1 MEILEIKDGDCLLVR
16 SDPDC
21 WDYQLIRKSFQNF
34 ITGMG
39 FQNVHYLI
47 LPDGV
52 QVDILRPEVQTK
64 RFI

>member
-1 MEILEIKDGDCLLVR
+1 MEILEIKDGDCLLVK
-16 SDPDC
+16 SDIDC
-21 WDYQLIRKSFQNF
+21 DYQLIRKSFQSF

-39 FQNVHYLI
+39 LQNVHCLI
-47 LPDGV
+47 LPNYV

>member
-16 SDPDC
+16 SDIDC
-21 WDYQLIRKSFQNF
+21 DYQLIRKSFQSF

-39 FQNVHYLI
+39 LQNVHYLI
-47 LPDGV
+47 LPNYV